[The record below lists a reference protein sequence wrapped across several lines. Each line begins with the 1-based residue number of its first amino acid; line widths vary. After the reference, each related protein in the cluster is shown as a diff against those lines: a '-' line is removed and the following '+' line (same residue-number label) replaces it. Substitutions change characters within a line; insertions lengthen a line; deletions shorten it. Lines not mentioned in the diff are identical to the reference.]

1 MSRTRTRRRI
11 RRGEIQAANGEKLY
25 KLSQLADAANVSIRT
40 VQTHVEKGLVEVRRV
55 GPFRLPRVTEK
66 EFKKYIDEKPE

>member
-1 MSRTRTRRRI
+1 MSRRLTRRRV
-11 RRGEIQAANGEKLY
+11 RRGEIERDGEKLY

-55 GPFRLPRVTEK
+55 GPFRLPRITEK
-66 EFKKYIDEKPE
+66 EFKKYIDEKSE